1 MKAIAYQTK
10 LESNT
15 IHLMNVDNLIGK
27 EVIITVV
34 EVEQKKPEKK
44 PVWKYAGS
52 VNLHGALDKVNIR
65 DLAHE

>member
-1 MKAIAYQTK
+1 MKAVAYQTK

-15 IHLMNVDNLIGK
+15 VHLLNVDNLIGK

-34 EVEQKKPEKK
+34 EVEEKTTKKK
-44 PVWKYAGS
+44 PVWKFAGS
-52 VNLHGALDKVNIR
+52 VNLHGTLDKVNIR

>member
-1 MKAIAYQTK
+1 MKAVAYQTK

-15 IHLMNVDNLIGK
+15 VHLLNVDNLIGK

-34 EVEQKKPEKK
+34 EVEQIAPKNK
-44 PVWKYAGS
+44 PVWKYAGAA
-52 VNLHGALDKVNIR
+52 NLHGALDKVNIR